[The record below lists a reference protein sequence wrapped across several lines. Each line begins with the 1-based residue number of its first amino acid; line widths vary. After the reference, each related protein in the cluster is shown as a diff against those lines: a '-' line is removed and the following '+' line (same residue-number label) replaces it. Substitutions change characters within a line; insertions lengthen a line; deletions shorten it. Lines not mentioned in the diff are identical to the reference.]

1 MGLAS
6 TFTNSIVREIGR
18 NYGKSISNDL
28 LGDLK
33 LFDHYRQFFDENVI
47 QEFKHN
53 LDKSFKGHRTMMRD
67 IATYIQENIKYDS
80 KANYY
85 NLVDTL
91 KKLAENDV

>member
-18 NYGKSISNDL
+18 NHGKSISNDL

-47 QEFKHN
+47 
-53 LDKSFKGHRTMMRD
+53 
-67 IATYIQENIKYDS
+67 
-80 KANYY
+80 
-85 NLVDTL
+85 
-91 KKLAENDV
+91 